1 MNNYLLLLLRDLKT
15 IIIPG
20 LGALTLTNE
29 ATNELL
35 FMPFLKYDDGTLSK
49 YIAEKEGMEVN
60 DAKNLIAKF
69 VREVMAELD
78 KGEQYDMYQFGSFSK
93 VNNEIVFKQ
102 WETKAPALQEEKV
115 VIEETKETTVVSPEV
130 IPEQEKVEADEDHS
144 LPTST
149 VTSLPEIDLANEVK
163 SEIEKKEVVIPS
175 KVERVLEP
183 EKEEEK
189 SEVKNIPAEK
199 VVEPIEEEPAK
210 EPIQEASPIVS
221 EEIQQTP
228 STHKKSNWVG
238 QLIIG
243 VIVLILSTGT
253 YIAVNF
259 NTLKKDI
266 PFIAALAG
274 TADTTRGIKTL
285 ESKENITD
293 NIPAAVEKIPEEL
306 ALPVE
311 KTTEQEDVSLKEI
324 QKKKATKK
332 DSKPIKKVVTPV
344 NKKAALTPPTVK
356 LKAPKKQSNTKPI
369 KLADRRSNSFPQ
381 FSAQPFQIV
390 AGSFSSEQHAITH
403 ANKLTRKGVTTCTIS
418 SFDGKYRVSIGSAET
433 KEDALNQLLILKKL
447 VTDAWVFEVR

>member
-1 MNNYLLLLLRDLKT
+1 MNNYLLLLLKELKT

-29 ATNELL
+29 ATNDLL

-69 VREVMAELD
+69 VREVLAELD

-93 VNNEIVFKQ
+93 ENNEIIFKQ
-102 WETKAPALQEEKV
+102 WENTPILQDKQV
-115 VIEETKETTVVSPEV
+115 VVEVTNEITDASPEV
-130 IPEQEKVEADEDHS
+130 IPEQEKTETNEDRS

-149 VTSLPEIDLANEVK
+149 VTSLPEIDRANEVEF
-163 SEIEKKEVVIPS
+163 EIEMEEVVIPS
-175 KVERVLEP
+175 VGERVSEP
-183 EKEEEK
+183 EKAEEK
-189 SEVKNIPAEK
+189 SEEKIIPVEK

-210 EPIQEASPIVS
+210 EPIQ
-221 EEIQQTP
+221 QTP
-228 STHKKSNWVG
+228 TTQKKSNWVG

-243 VIVLILSTGT
+243 VIVLILSAGT

-266 PFIAALAG
+266 PFIATLAG

-285 ESKENITD
+285 ESKDSMSD
-293 NIPAAVEKIPEEL
+293 NQAATVEKIPEEL

-311 KTTEQEDVSLKEI
+311 KTTAQEDIPKKET
-324 QKKKATKK
+324 QKKAAPKKESKPTAPVVTPVKKKAT
-332 DSKPIKKVVTPV
+332 
-344 NKKAALTPPTVK
+344 LPPATVK
-356 LKAPKKQSNTKPI
+356 KTAPKQQSPRNYRITKP
-369 KLADRRSNSFPQ
+369 APQDNSSSNSYPR
-381 FSAQPFQIV
+381 FSALPFQII
-390 AGSFSSEQHAITH
+390 AGSFSSEQHAIKH
-403 ANKLTRKGVTTCTIS
+403 ANKLTKKGVATCTIS

-433 KEDALNQLLILKKL
+433 KEDALNQLLTLKSF
-447 VTDAWVFEVR
+447 VTDAWVFEVN

>member
-1 MNNYLLLLLRDLKT
+1 
-15 IIIPG
+15 
-20 LGALTLTNE
+20 
-29 ATNELL
+29 
-35 FMPFLKYDDGTLSK
+35 
-49 YIAEKEGMEVN
+49 
-60 DAKNLIAKF
+60 
-69 VREVMAELD
+69 
-78 KGEQYDMYQFGSFSK
+78 MYQFGSFSK

-115 VIEETKETTVVSPEV
+115 VVEETKETTVVSPEV

-149 VTSLPEIDLANEVK
+149 VTSLPEIDLAKEVK
-163 SEIEKKEVVIPS
+163 SEIEKEEVVIPS

-199 VVEPIEEEPAK
+199 IVEPIEEEPAK

-243 VIVLILSTGT
+243 VIVLILSAGT

-266 PFIAALAG
+266 PFIAVLAG

-306 ALPVE
+306 AIPVE
-311 KTTEQEDVSLKEI
+311 KTTEQEDVPQKETL
-324 QKKKATKK
+324 KKAVPKK
-332 DSKPIKKVVTPV
+332 ASKPISKVVTPV
-344 NKKAALTPPTVK
+344 NKKAALPPPTVK
-356 LKAPKKQSNTKPI
+356 YKAPKKQSNTKPI
-369 KLADRRSNSFPQ
+369 KQADTHSNSFPQ
-381 FSAQPFQIV
+381 FNAQPFQLI

-433 KEDALNQLLILKKL
+433 KEDALNQLLTLKRL
-447 VTDAWVFEVR
+447 VTDAWVFEVK

>member
-115 VIEETKETTVVSPEV
+115 VVEETKETTVVSPEV
-130 IPEQEKVEADEDHS
+130 ITEKEKTEADEDLS

-149 VTSLPEIDLANEVK
+149 VTSLPEIDLAKEVK
-163 SEIEKKEVVIPS
+163 SEIEKEEVVIPS
-175 KVERVLEP
+175 AADRVSEA
-183 EKEEEK
+183 EKKEEKNEEK
-189 SEVKNIPAEK
+189 IIPAEK
-199 VVEPIEEEPAK
+199 LVEPIEEEPAK
-210 EPIQEASPIVS
+210 EPIQEASPAVS

-228 STHKKSNWVG
+228 TTHKKSNWVG

-243 VIVLILSTGT
+243 VIVLILSAGT

-274 TADTTRGIKTL
+274 TADTTRGIKKM
-285 ESKENITD
+285 ESKENKAD
-293 NIPAAVEKIPEEL
+293 NQPDAVEKIPEEL

-311 KTTEQEDVSLKEI
+311 KTTEQEDVPQKETL
-324 QKKKATKK
+324 KKAVPKK
-332 DSKPIKKVVTPV
+332 ASKPISKIVTPL

-369 KLADRRSNSFPQ
+369 KIADRRSNSFPQ
-381 FSAQPFQIV
+381 FSAQPFQLI

-433 KEDALNQLLILKKL
+433 KEDALNQLLTLKKL
-447 VTDAWVFEVR
+447 VTDAWVFEVK